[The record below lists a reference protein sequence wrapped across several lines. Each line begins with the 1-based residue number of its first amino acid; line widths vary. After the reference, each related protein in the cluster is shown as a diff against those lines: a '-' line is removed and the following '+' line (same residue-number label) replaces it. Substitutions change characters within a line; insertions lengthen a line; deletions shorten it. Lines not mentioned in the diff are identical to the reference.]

1 MEYVKT
7 GFTYLLDKPYGWVVL
22 VVLGLVIVVSA
33 GYTVGLAKVKK
44 YIRTVG
50 RQEVLE
56 AKAKGYTVSE
66 IVDKAVERT
75 VTKVKEV
82 PSKIAQV
89 VVAIL
94 TSKYILSIIKK
105 NITKIVHAISE
116 EEVKHEAEQ
125 KTAEENNYY

>member
-1 MEYVKT
+1 MGYISA
-7 GFTYLLDKPYGWVVL
+7 GFNYLLDKPYGWVVL

-33 GYTVGLAKVKK
+33 GYAVGLNKVKK

-82 PSKIAQV
+82 PSKLAQV

-116 EEVKHEAEQ
+116 EEVKQEAEQ
-125 KTAEENNYY
+125 KPAEEK